1 MKRLIIALGM
11 LSAMNA
17 YAQDEKSCRIV
28 NDSYDELRIELAVDK
43 PTVGKT
49 TICGEQFSTLTI
61 EGYLP
66 SSNIGE
72 PCLPTFS
79 KLIEVPLCSDFR
91 VEVTD
96 AVYDT
101 LGALSHWLAP
111 TQMPRT
117 KSDTSTPQLSINKSL
132 YKTDKYYGQQ
142 EALVEAVG
150 IARDR
155 RLARLQF
162 SPVRYNPATGQ
173 YIVCRSATLSVR
185 YIGADKEATLNMF
198 ERYHT
203 PAFNSGNGVI
213 NSLYPKGVATAAPVR
228 YLIVAHSSFQGQLDS
243 FVQWKKRK
251 GFITDIV
258 YTNDP
263 TVGTTT
269 TSIQAYLQSQYNNA
283 TAASPAPTYVLFVG
297 DVQQI
302 PAFNGNQGSSSH
314 ITDLYYISWTSGD
327 IIPDCYS
334 GRFSAQNVSQLI
346 PQIQKTLMYEQYTFP
361 DPSFLDRAVMV
372 AGVDGGNSGDNGY
385 RYGDPAMDYAITN
398 YINGAHGWANVH
410 YFKNNTS
417 IVPAGVTNVSVYG
430 NGSGNAATV
439 RSLYN
444 MGAGLINY
452 TAHGGSDGWSNPNFG
467 NTHVSTMSNNHK
479 FGLMIG
485 NCCQTNMYGESVCF
499 GEALLRKA
507 EYAGAVGYIGGSDYT
522 YWGEDFYWT
531 VGVRSSVGPGMSMAY
546 NSNNLGAYDRM
557 YHTHGEAYSQ
567 WVAAQGAI
575 MMAGNM
581 AVQSSTSSLK
591 GYYWEIYHLMGDPS
605 VMTYL
610 TQADVMTLTVAPTI
624 TYGTTTLSVTAVP
637 YAYVALNDTV
647 THTLVAATWAD
658 ASGQATLTL
667 PSNLSVGTYEL
678 TASAQQYQT
687 AFRNITIIAPTGAF
701 PSVMTMTPASPLIP
715 GDTVS
720 LNIIVENQGN
730 SDADSVT
737 MTLSS
742 SSPVL
747 TMLNN
752 TITIAS
758 LPTGAQQS
766 FATVLAAVSPTAGD
780 LTHVNITAT
789 ANWSGNSTPAISIHP
804 QTVVAP
810 VTVMQYSN
818 HSPNL
823 LPGDSTTITLTI
835 YNQGHAAMRNWRV
848 TCNTPTPMCTLTS
861 SGHARGN
868 IIDAGDSTSINLVIH
883 TDSTLPQDV
892 IVPLYVS
899 VDYATTTN
907 GNTIVSIDTL
917 NTIIS
922 NSFCETFEGN
932 QFNLSGWTQGTVQ
945 WLIYDTDPYKG
956 SYCAG
961 SSYTMGSS
969 MTAEMSIS
977 CTINHADSISFFYKV
992 SSEANY
998 DKFHFYIDGNDMFN
1012 ASGEVEWT
1020 RAAYPVSAG
1029 SHTFRFTYEKDYN
1042 VSNGSDRAWID
1053 NVTLPHNMRNATYVH
1068 QDICASDTTE
1078 HPDHI
1083 INPDGSVVFY
1093 TVTVHPLQHTFDT
1106 VVNYTGSSYIWNDSV
1121 YTMNGDYSQLFA
1133 DIYGCDSTAS
1143 LHLTFSTEGIDGT
1156 EGTKLRLYPNPTTD
1170 MLHLDSAVDEAQ
1182 VYDVNGRL
1190 VATVKNTRH
1199 IDLRAMPAGAYTLRL
1214 IMPSGSATC
1223 RVIKR

>member
-1 MKRLIIALGM
+1 
-11 LSAMNA
+11 
-17 YAQDEKSCRIV
+17 
-28 NDSYDELRIELAVDK
+28 
-43 PTVGKT
+43 
-49 TICGEQFSTLTI
+49 
-61 EGYLP
+61 
-66 SSNIGE
+66 
-72 PCLPTFS
+72 
-79 KLIEVPLCSDFR
+79 
-91 VEVTD
+91 
-96 AVYDT
+96 
-101 LGALSHWLAP
+101 
-111 TQMPRT
+111 
-117 KSDTSTPQLSINKSL
+117 
-132 YKTDKYYGQQ
+132 
-142 EALVEAVG
+142 
-150 IARDR
+150 
-155 RLARLQF
+155 
-162 SPVRYNPATGQ
+162 
-173 YIVCRSATLSVR
+173 
-185 YIGADKEATLNMF
+185 
-198 ERYHT
+198 
-203 PAFNSGNGVI
+203 
-213 NSLYPKGVATAAPVR
+213 
-228 YLIVAHSSFQGQLDS
+228 
-243 FVQWKKRK
+243 
-251 GFITDIV
+251 
-258 YTNDP
+258 
-263 TVGTTT
+263 
-269 TSIQAYLQSQYNNA
+269 
-283 TAASPAPTYVLFVG
+283 
-297 DVQQI
+297 
-302 PAFNGNQGSSSH
+302 
-314 ITDLYYISWTSGD
+314 
-327 IIPDCYS
+327 
-334 GRFSAQNVSQLI
+334 
-346 PQIQKTLMYEQYTFP
+346 
-361 DPSFLDRAVMV
+361 
-372 AGVDGGNSGDNGY
+372 
-385 RYGDPAMDYAITN
+385 
-398 YINGAHGWANVH
+398 
-410 YFKNNTS
+410 
-417 IVPAGVTNVSVYG
+417 
-430 NGSGNAATV
+430 
-439 RSLYN
+439 
-444 MGAGLINY
+444 
-452 TAHGGSDGWSNPNFG
+452 
-467 NTHVSTMSNNHK
+467 MSNNHK

-747 TMLNN
+747 TLLNN

-823 LPGDSTTITLTI
+823 LPGDSTTITLNI
-835 YNQGHAAMRNWRV
+835 YNQGHAAMHNWRV

-861 SGHARGN
+861 SGRARGN

-977 CTINHADSISFFYKV
+977 CTIDHADSISFFYKV

-998 DKFHFYIDGNDMFN
+998 DKFHF
-1012 ASGEVEWT
+1012 
-1020 RAAYPVSAG
+1020 
-1029 SHTFRFTYEKDYN
+1029 
-1042 VSNGSDRAWID
+1042 
-1053 NVTLPHNMRNATYVH
+1053 
-1068 QDICASDTTE
+1068 
-1078 HPDHI
+1078 
-1083 INPDGSVVFY
+1083 
-1093 TVTVHPLQHTFDT
+1093 
-1106 VVNYTGSSYIWNDSV
+1106 
-1121 YTMNGDYSQLFA
+1121 
-1133 DIYGCDSTAS
+1133 
-1143 LHLTFSTEGIDGT
+1143 
-1156 EGTKLRLYPNPTTD
+1156 
-1170 MLHLDSAVDEAQ
+1170 
-1182 VYDVNGRL
+1182 
-1190 VATVKNTRH
+1190 
-1199 IDLRAMPAGAYTLRL
+1199 
-1214 IMPSGSATC
+1214 
-1223 RVIKR
+1223 